1 MKLEEVD
8 WEKNQKKSELR
19 QYPWESLVFKGVQ
32 QEEKTVE
39 EKLKEQ
45 PEKWSFKE

>member
-1 MKLEEVD
+1 MELDEVD
-8 WEKNQKKSELR
+8 WEKNQKRSELR

-39 EKLKEQ
+39 ETETKGAAREM
-45 PEKWSFKE
+45 EF